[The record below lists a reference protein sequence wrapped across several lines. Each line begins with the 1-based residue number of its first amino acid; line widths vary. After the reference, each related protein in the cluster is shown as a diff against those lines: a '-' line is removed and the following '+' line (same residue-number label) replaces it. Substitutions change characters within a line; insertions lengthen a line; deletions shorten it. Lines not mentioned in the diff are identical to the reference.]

1 MSYDFRTIEQKWQ
14 KEWADTNA
22 FEPSDDTSKPK
33 KYILSMFPYPSGRIH
48 MGHVRNYTIGDAF
61 ARHYRK
67 LGFNVL
73 HPIGWDAFGL
83 PAENAA
89 IKHGVH
95 PKKWT
100 YENIDY
106 MRDEL
111 KGLGLSF
118 SVKRDFATCD
128 AEYTKFEQGFIIDL
142 WEKGLIY
149 RKSGLLNWCPHDLTV
164 LANEQV
170 EDGKCWR
177 CGTEVAL
184 KEMNQYYLAI
194 TNYAAELLEDIKT
207 LEKGWPKQVLTMQ
220 ENWIGES
227 EGLEF
232 AFELSKESKEK
243 LGGKFSNLSV
253 FTTRADTVYGVTYCA
268 LAAEHEIVRYM
279 QQNGLLD
286 SEKSAK
292 VSAMQRVPA
301 RERGAAPKDGFDTG
315 LTVVHPLTKEELPLW
330 VANFVIAD
338 YGSGAVMS
346 VAAHDERDYEFATKF
361 GLPLKAVIKAPEGVE
376 VNGAYTG
383 EGEMF
388 GSGEFDGMNN
398 VLAKSEIIKKF
409 ESLGIGKGVKT
420 YRLRDWGISR
430 QRYWGT
436 PIPFI
441 HCDKC
446 GVVPEKKEN
455 LPVLLPEDVVIDGSG
470 NPLEKHAGFMKCTC
484 PKCGGDA
491 RRETDTLD
499 TFVESSWYFLRYA
512 QNPEKFKEEAF
523 SKEAVNYW
531 MPVDRYIGG
540 IEHAILH
547 LLYSRFFTKA
557 LRDLGYVNIDEPFE
571 NLLTQGMVLKDGA
584 KMSKSKGNTVDPDEL
599 VKKYG
604 ADTARLFILFAA
616 PPTKELEWN
625 DSAVE
630 GCFRFLRRFYEKSEN
645 VKAASKKPAVDTA
658 NLSKEEKEARKKVY
672 EALKKSLAVFD
683 EGFAF
688 NTVIAACMEA
698 LNSLDAQNNEAV
710 WSEGYYILTNV
721 LEPIA
726 PHVCHEIANRLFGCA
741 NFGKI
746 EVDEAAFDS
755 DTVFYAV
762 TVNGK
767 KRAEINVPKEASK
780 DEILT
785 IAKVEAGKWLEG
797 EIIKEVVVPNK
808 LINFVVKG

>member
-1 MSYDFRTIEQKWQ
+1 MGYEFKNIEQKWQ
-14 KEWADTNA
+14 KAWAESSA
-22 FEPSDDTSKPK
+22 FEPSSDTSKPK

-67 LGFNVL
+67 MDFNVL

-89 IKHGVH
+89 IKHQVH

-100 YENIDY
+100 YENIEY
-106 MRDEL
+106 MRSEL

-118 SVKRDFATCD
+118 SAKRDFATCD
-128 AEYTKFEQGFIIDL
+128 ALYTKFEQGFIIDM

-149 RKSGLLNWCPHDLTV
+149 RKGGLLNWCPHDLTV

-170 EDGKCWR
+170 EEGKCWR
-177 CGTEVAL
+177 CGTEVVL
-184 KEMNQYYLAI
+184 REMNQYYLAI
-194 TNYAAELLEDIKT
+194 TNYASELLEDIKT

-220 ENWIGES
+220 ENWIGQS

-232 AFELSKESKEK
+232 SFELDEASREL
-243 LGGKFSNLSV
+243 LGDSFDKLSV

-268 LAAEHEIVRYM
+268 LAPEHAIVRYM
-279 QQNGLLD
+279 QQNSLFD
-286 SEKSAK
+286 DEKIAK
-292 VSAMQRVPA
+292 VSNMQRVAA
-301 RERGAAPKDGFDTG
+301 RDRGAAEKDGFDTG
-315 LTVVHPLTKEELPLW
+315 VRVVHPLTKEILPLW

-346 VAAHDERDYEFATKF
+346 VAAHDERDYEFAGKF
-361 GLPLKAVIKAPEGVE
+361 GLPIKAVIKTPEE
-376 VNGAYTG
+376 IEGAYTK
-383 EGEMF
+383 EGVMF
-388 GSGEFDGMNN
+388 DSGEFDGMQN
-398 VLAKSEIIKKF
+398 VDAKSAIIKKF
-409 ESLGIGKGVKT
+409 EELGIGKGVKT

-446 GVVPEKKEN
+446 GVAPEKKEN

-470 NPLEKHAGFMKCTC
+470 NPLEKHSGFIKCKC
-484 PKCGGDA
+484 PKCGGEA

-499 TFVESSWYFLRYA
+499 TFAESSWYFLRYA
-512 QNPEKFKEEAF
+512 QNPANFAKEAF
-523 SKEAVNYW
+523 AKEDVNYW
-531 MPVDRYIGG
+531 MPVDRYVGG

-557 LRDLGYVNIDEPFE
+557 LRDLGYVNVDEPFE

-630 GCFRFLRRFYEKSEN
+630 GCFRFLRRFYEKSES
-645 VKAASKKPAVDTA
+645 VKGAKAKPAIDAA
-658 NLSKEEKEARKKVY
+658 NLSKESKEARKKVY

-698 LNSLDAQNNEAV
+698 LNSLDAQNSESV
-710 WSEGYYILTNV
+710 WSEGYWVLTNI

-726 PHVCHEIANRLFGCA
+726 PHACHEIADRLFGCA

-755 DTVFYAV
+755 DTVYYAI

-767 KRAEINVPKEASK
+767 KRAEINAPKDASK
-780 DEILT
+780 DEILAL
-785 IAKVEAGKWLEG
+785 AKAEAAKWIEG
-797 EIIKEVVVPNK
+797 EIIKEVVVPGK

>member
-1 MSYDFRTIEQKWQ
+1 MQYTPSDIEQKWQ
-14 KEWADTNA
+14 KHWADNA
-22 FEPSDDTSKPK
+22 SFEPDNDTTKPK

-89 IKHGVH
+89 IKHKVH

-106 MRDEL
+106 MRGEL
-111 KGLGLSF
+111 RGLGLSF

-128 AEYTKFEQGFIIDL
+128 EEYTKFEQGFIIDM

-170 EDGKCWR
+170 EEGKCWR
-177 CGTEVAL
+177 CGTEVVL

-194 TNYAAELLEDIKT
+194 TKYADELLADIKT
-207 LEKGWPKQVLTMQ
+207 LENGWPKQVLTMQ

-232 AFELSKESKEK
+232 GFELSAESKEL
-243 LGGKFSNLSV
+243 LGGNFERLGV

-268 LAAEHEIVRYM
+268 LAAEHEIVRHM
-279 QQNGLLD
+279 VSNKLFD
-286 SEKSAK
+286 EEKAKK

-301 RERGAAPKDGFDTG
+301 RDRGAAPKDGFDTG
-315 LTVVHPLTKEELPLW
+315 LTVIHPLTGAKLPLW

-346 VAAHDERDYEFATKF
+346 VAAHDERDYEFASKF

-376 VNGAYTG
+376 VEGAYTG
-383 EGEMF
+383 EGVMF
-388 GSGEFDGMNN
+388 DSAEFDGMKN
-398 VLAKSEIIKKF
+398 VDAKSAIIKKF

-436 PIPFI
+436 PIPFV

-455 LPVLLPEDVVIDGSG
+455 LPITLPADVEITGEG
-470 NPLEKHAGFMKCTC
+470 NPLEKHEAFKNCTC
-484 PKCGGDA
+484 PKCGGKA
-491 RRETDTLD
+491 TRELDTLD
-499 TFVESSWYFLRYA
+499 TFAESSWYFLRYA
-512 QNPEKFKEEAF
+512 QNPENFSKEAF

-531 MPVDRYIGG
+531 MPVDRYVGG

-557 LRDLGYVNIDEPFE
+557 LRDLGYVNVDEPFS

-630 GCFRFLRRFYEKSEN
+630 GCFRFLRRFYEKSVN
-645 VKAASKKPAVDTA
+645 AKTVSQKPVVDVASL
-658 NLSKEEKEARKKVY
+658 NKEEKEARKKVY
-672 EALKKSLAVFD
+672 EALKKSLAVFED
-683 EGFAF
+683 GFAF

-698 LNSLDAQNNEAV
+698 LNSLEDQNNADV
-710 WSEGYYILTNV
+710 WTEGYYVLTNV
-721 LEPIA
+721 LEPIV
-726 PHVCHEIANRLFGCA
+726 PHVCFELSQKLFGGA
-741 NFGKI
+741 NFASLA
-746 EVDEAAFDS
+746 VDESAFVS
-755 DTVFYAV
+755 DTVFYAI

-767 KRAEINVPKEASK
+767 KRADLDVPKDASK
-780 DEILT
+780 DEILSL
-785 IAKVEAGKWLEG
+785 AKAAAAKWIEG
-797 EIIKEVVVPNK
+797 DIIKEVVVPNK